1 MKEEYLNWNQGVT
14 EEIERNKVIEPV
26 HWRDTE
32 LYDKYIEDWLNR
44 PEYNGYIQREW
55 RGRVREQPK

>member
-1 MKEEYLNWNQGVT
+1 MKEEYLKWNQVVVN
-14 EEIERNKVIEPV
+14 EIKKNGVIEPV

-32 LYDKYIEDWLNR
+32 LYDEYLKDWLNR

-55 RGRVREQPK
+55 RGRVRDKLK